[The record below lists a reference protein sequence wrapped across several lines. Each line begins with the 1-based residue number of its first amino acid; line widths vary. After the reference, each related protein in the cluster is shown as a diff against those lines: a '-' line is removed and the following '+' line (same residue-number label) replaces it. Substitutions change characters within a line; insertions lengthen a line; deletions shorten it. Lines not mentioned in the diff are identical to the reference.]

1 MSKICEQRNRLLSDL
16 DSVTTTLIETSK
28 MRHKVVFPAEY
39 DMVAFDWL

>member
-39 DMVAFDWL
+39 DMVAFHWL